1 MESVVITLNRP
12 IKEFVDRQSQER
24 NVSTQQTVMEL
35 VNLGF
40 ETLLREYYQQYR
52 NGEMSF
58 GRMAQELG
66 ITSWELSH
74 LLEQRG
80 WSLHNLP
87 SQE

>member
-24 NVSTQQTVMEL
+24 NVSMQQTVMEL

-52 NGEMSF
+52 SGEMSF
-58 GRMAQELG
+58 GRVAQELG

-80 WSLHNLP
+80 WALHNLP